1 MVITTTTPVPAE
13 VVDQIVSSDGFFA
26 GQTVAL

>member
-1 MVITTTTPVPAE
+1 VVRKVPIMELTMVVE
-13 VVDQIVSSDGFFA
+13 QIVSSDGFVA